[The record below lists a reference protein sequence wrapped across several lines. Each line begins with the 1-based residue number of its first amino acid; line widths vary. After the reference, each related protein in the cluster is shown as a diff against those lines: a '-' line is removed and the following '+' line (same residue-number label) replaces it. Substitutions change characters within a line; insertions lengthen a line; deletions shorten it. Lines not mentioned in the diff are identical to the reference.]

1 MKTLL
6 LSAALS
12 LLPLLSSAQ
21 SLLGDWT
28 GQLRLGTASLT
39 LVFHISQDADGSLV
53 CTLDSPDQGAE
64 GIPATVSTPDGDTL
78 AVSVPTIMAAYNGRL
93 QGDSIRGTFTQMGLR
108 LAFNLHRG
116 KEQLVR
122 TQTPQPPFPYTTE
135 DVTFLNAADSIRLAG
150 TLTVPS
156 TCCKDSTLCVL
167 LVSGSGQ
174 QDRDETVL
182 DHRPFLVL
190 ADWLARQGI
199 ATLRYDD
206 RGVGGSTAG
215 DLDNATT
222 LDFMRDAG
230 AGIDYLRRT
239 GRFRSVGILGHSE
252 GASIAFMLGAKGRT
266 DFVVSLAGVGV
277 KGDSALTAQV
287 NAILQCQGLSQRITV
302 SQYRAQVQ
310 ARLTPWLS
318 YFLDYDPTA
327 DLSRIHCPVLCLQG
341 DNDVQVVADVNL
353 PALQHAIPDHPK
365 NQFVRFPGLN
375 HLFQTS
381 QTGMPEEYR
390 HIPETICPDVLATI
404 AAWLKGL

>member
-39 LVFHISQDADGSLV
+39 LVFHISEGADGSLV

-64 GIPATVSTPDGDTL
+64 GIPTTVSTADGDTL
-78 AVSVPTIMAAYNGRL
+78 ALSVPTIMAAYNGRL
-93 QGDSIRGTFTQMGLR
+93 QGDSIRGTFTQMGQR
-108 LAFNLHRG
+108 LAINLHRG
-116 KEQLVR
+116 KEQLER
-122 TQTPQPPFPYTTE
+122 TQTPQPPFPYTSE

-150 TLTVPS
+150 TLTVPTAYS
-156 TCCKDSTLCVL
+156 KDSTLCVL

-190 ADWLARQGI
+190 ADYLARQGI

-206 RGVGGSTAG
+206 RGVGESTAG
-215 DLDNATT
+215 DLARATT
-222 LDFMRDAG
+222 LDFMRDAE
-230 AGIDYLRRT
+230 AGIDFLRRT

-266 DFVVSLAGVGV
+266 DFLISLAGVGV
-277 KGDSALTAQV
+277 KGDSAITAQV
-287 NAILQCQGLSQRITV
+287 NAILQRKGSDLRISV
-302 SQYRAQVQ
+302 SQYRAQALAQ
-310 ARLTPWLS
+310 PTAWLS
-318 YFLDYDPTA
+318 FFLDYDPTA
-327 DLSRIHCPVLCLQG
+327 DLRSISCPVLCLQG

-353 PALQHAIPDHPK
+353 PALQQAIPSQPK

-390 HIPETICPDVLATI
+390 RIPETISPDVLTTI